1 MSDKGPLSVREQL
14 AGKRLVVLG
23 GTGFLGKVWLSLLF
37 DRFPEIGHI
46 YLVVRP
52 KAGMDSQERFWSEIA
67 TSEVW
72 DPIRERVTGFEA
84 FLKEKITAI
93 PGDVGHDFAGVP
105 PEVRDAIRGTIDAVV
120 NVAGVVDF
128 QPPLDYALKA
138 NAFGMQ
144 NLIALVRDLG
154 EGTKFMHTS
163 TCYVAG
169 DRTGQVDEVHP
180 LEHPFPKCGE
190 LAKEHWDPAREISEC
205 LDMVEHVKH
214 RANDAFRQSDF
225 LDTAKQ
231 NLIDKGE
238 PARGSALQ
246 DELVKVK
253 RSFVENRLRDDGTER
268 AKFWGWH
275 NTYTYTK
282 SIGEQILCN
291 SGLDFTIVRPA
302 VIESAVAYPR
312 IGWCEGI
319 NTSTPLI
326 YLAMQ
331 SPTAFPCRPESVL
344 DVVPVDYVSAGMLL
358 ALAELFDGSNETIYQ
373 LGTSDTSPLKVQRF
387 IELAGLFKR
396 RWYQE
401 TGKGNPLADLI
412 QTRLEPVP
420 TTVDAYYNRG
430 PKRLGE
436 LATSAAG
443 LVGKL
448 GGPFAALTRPASKGL
463 TTVGKQLNIT
473 SRILDQFVPFI
484 ATHNYRFST
493 ANTFAAFARLSLEEQ
508 ALVPWAPQDIDWRW
522 YLVDVHCQG
531 VMDNVAPQIE
541 ARMNKEM
548 KPLRAHDTLVDLLE
562 EVVERHDLA
571 PAMLRAH
578 DEGFARWSYKSLD
591 ELSSAAALRL
601 RDAGVEP
608 GDRVLISGEN
618 HPDWCLSWFGIVKA
632 GATAVPLETG
642 LTELQIK
649 TISAKAEVKAAVLDE
664 VSRAAYAQHLDCT
677 LLDLHELADRGPALD
692 PIVRPKPDD
701 IASILFT
708 SGTTG
713 DPKGVMLSH
722 RNFCELLAS
731 LGRIFP
737 LRQSDRVL
745 SVLPLHHTFEFT
757 CGLMLPLSRGARIVY
772 LDEINGERLTYGL
785 KEGRITGMVG
795 VPALWQLLERRI
807 RGQVEERGELFS
819 SGFDAALW
827 LNRAIGKQTG
837 LDMGRLF
844 FGQVHDRLGGNIRF
858 LISGA
863 AALPKE
869 TQELFQ
875 GLGLHLAE
883 GYGLTEAA
891 PVLTVAQGRP
901 GAKSGHVGKPIP
913 GVKLEVRD
921 PDKDG
926 IGEVY
931 ARGPN
936 VMQGYYGNQAATDE
950 ALTADGWLRT
960 GDLGI
965 IDHAGRLKIMGRAKE
980 VVVTASGENIYL
992 DDVENA
998 LGANHDYIKEYSL
1011 VGIEDP
1017 RGGERLGM
1025 LVVPD
1030 AEENGDLD
1038 RPTLHARARETIDA
1052 AIRRLPPFQKPA
1064 VIALVDADLPRTNT
1078 RKVKR
1083 KEVRAVLEKIAA
1095 ASSKKIKVGGAVAG
1109 PVGRAVSAVAGVDP
1123 SSVTSNTRLAEDL
1136 GFDSLMY
1143 TELASGLASLGAGQP
1158 DPDDLA
1164 ACETVADVI
1173 VLVKAPK
1180 PDVQA
1185 EEDPRDSAV
1194 HIPGV
1199 LAEPLKEGLG
1209 FLQREL
1215 YGTGLHTRV
1224 YGRAHIPQNRQTIV
1238 VSNHCSHLDMG
1249 LVKYALGPY
1258 GHKLVALA
1266 AKDYFFEGNRWVV
1279 AYFEQL
1285 TNLEPIDRKRG
1296 FRASL
1301 QQSIDCVRRGHV
1313 VLIFPEGTRR
1323 PDGSID
1329 EFKPLVG
1336 RLALETNVDI
1346 LPLHLAGTFE
1356 AMPKGAVLPRRR
1368 DVSVRIGPPV
1378 EMRLLKPKLEGLT
1391 PAQQARAVTRAA
1403 QLAVE
1408 SLRDGEILDLERLPL
1423 EELLPDE
1430 VPRKKP
1436 VEVAFESLAA
1446 RFDGGRV
1453 KKPVSWYFTMG
1464 DTRYTV
1470 AVSPESV
1477 AVQPGKP
1484 SGGRA
1489 DCVVKTSEEMLRK
1502 IIQDGY
1508 VPEPPEFFSGV
1519 IKTNDIPMLIEFSRV
1534 FDLSEVNL

>member
-1 MSDKGPLSVREQL
+1 MSSAPASLSVAEQL
-14 AGKRLVVLG
+14 NGKRLVVLG
-23 GTGFLGKVWLSLLF
+23 GTGFLGKVWLSLVL
-37 DRFPEIGHI
+37 DRFPGLGHI

-52 KAGMDSQERFWSEIA
+52 KKGLSSEERFWSEIA

-72 DPIRERVTGFEA
+72 DPIREKVSDWEA
-84 FLKEKITAI
+84 FLKEHITAI
-93 PGDVGHDFAGVP
+93 PGDVGYDFAGVP
-105 PEVRDAIRGTIDAVV
+105 EEVRNEIRGTIDAVV

-144 NLIALVRDLG
+144 NLIQLVEDLG
-154 EGTKFMHTS
+154 KNTKFLHTS

-180 LEHPFPKCGE
+180 LDHPFPKCGE
-190 LAKEHWDPAREISEC
+190 LAIEHWDAEREISEC

-214 RANDAFRQSDF
+214 RSNDAFRQSDF
-225 LDTAKQ
+225 LDTARQ

-238 PARGSALQ
+238 PARGTALQ
-246 DELVKVK
+246 DELGKVK
-253 RSFVENRLRDDGTER
+253 RKFVENRLRDDGTER

-282 SIGEQILCN
+282 SIGEQILCK
-291 SGLDFTIVRPA
+291 SGLDFCIVRPA

-331 SPTAFPCRPESVL
+331 SPTSFPTRRESVL
-344 DVVPVDYVSAGMLL
+344 DVVPVDYVSAGMVL
-358 ALAELFDGSNETIYQ
+358 ALTELFDGTQKTVYQ
-373 LGTSDTSPLKVQRF
+373 LGTSDTAPLEMYRF

-396 RWYQE
+396 RWYQDV
-401 TGKGNPLADLI
+401 GKGNPITDLI
-412 QTRLEPVP
+412 QTRLEPTP

-430 PKRLGE
+430 PRKLGE
-436 LATSAAG
+436 LATSASDM
-443 LVGKL
+443 VRKV
-448 GGPFAALTRPASKGL
+448 GGPLSFLTKPAAKSLKG
-463 TTVGKQLNIT
+463 VGKQLNIS
-473 SRILDQFVPFI
+473 SRILDQFVPFM

-493 ANTFAAFARLSLEEQ
+493 ANTFAAFARLSEEEQ
-508 ALVPWAPQDIDWRW
+508 ALVPWSPQTMDWRD
-522 YLVDVHCQG
+522 YLVNVHCQG
-531 VMDNVAPQIE
+531 IMDNVAPKIE
-541 ARMNKEM
+541 ERMTKVV
-548 KPLRAHDTLVDLLE
+548 KPLRAHDTLLDLLE

-571 PAMLRAH
+571 PALLRAH
-578 DEGFARWSYKSLD
+578 EEGFSRISYRSLD

-601 RDAGVEP
+601 REAGVSA

-618 HPDWCLSWFGIVKA
+618 HPDWAVSWFGVIKA
-632 GATAVPLETG
+632 GGVAVPVETG
-642 LTELQIK
+642 LTADQIK
-649 TISAKAEVKAAVLDE
+649 NIAAKAELGCALLDE
-664 VSRAAYAQHLDCT
+664 VSHAAYAEHLSCRIV
-677 LLDLHELADRGPALD
+677 DLHEVAERGPALD
-692 PIVRPKPDD
+692 PIHRPGMDD

-722 RNFCELLAS
+722 QNFTRLLAS
-731 LGRIFP
+731 LGTIFP
-737 LRQSDRVL
+737 LRDSDRVL

-785 KEGRITGMVG
+785 KEGRVTGMVG

-807 RGQVEERGELFS
+807 RGQVEERGELFTT
-819 SGFDAALW
+819 GFDAALW

-837 LDMGRLF
+837 LDLGRVF
-844 FGQVHDRLGGNIRF
+844 FGQVHERLGGNIRF

-863 AALPKE
+863 AALPKD

-891 PVLTVAQGRP
+891 PVLTVAKGKP

-913 GVKLEVRD
+913 GVKIEIRN

-931 ARGPN
+931 AKGPN
-936 VMQGYYGNQAATDE
+936 VMQGYYGNESATNE
-950 ALTADGWLRT
+950 ALEDGWLRT

-965 IDHAGRLKIMGRAKE
+965 VDHHGRLKIMGRAKE

-998 LGANHDYIKEYSL
+998 LGPNHAYVKEYSL

-1030 AEENGDLD
+1030 AEENEALD
-1038 RPTLHARARETIDA
+1038 RATLHSRAKETIDK
-1052 AIRRLPPFQKPA
+1052 AIKTLPNFQRPA

-1083 KEVRAVLEKIAA
+1083 KEVRVVLEKIAA
-1095 ASSKKIKVGGAVAG
+1095 ASSKKVKRGGAVAG
-1109 PVGRAVSAVAGVDP
+1109 PVAKAIAAVGGISEDKVNA
-1123 SSVTSNTRLAEDL
+1123 NTRITDDL

-1143 TELASGLASLGAGQP
+1143 TELASALASLGAGQP
-1158 DPDDLA
+1158 DADDLA
-1164 ACETVADVI
+1164 ACETVADV
-1173 VLVKAPK
+1173 VKLVKAP
-1180 PDVQA
+1180 PPQVQDV
-1185 EEDPRDSAV
+1185 EDPRDNAV
-1194 HIPGV
+1194 HIPEV
-1199 LAEPLKEGLG
+1199 IAEPMKAGLG

-1215 YGTGLHTRV
+1215 YGTGLSTRV

-1323 PDGSID
+1323 TDGVID

-1336 RLALETNVDI
+1336 RLSLETNVDI
-1346 LPLHLAGTFE
+1346 LPLYLDGTFE

-1378 EMRLLKPKLEGLT
+1378 ELRKLQPLLDDLT
-1391 PAQQARAVTRAA
+1391 PAQRARAVTKAA

-1408 SLRDGEILDLERLPL
+1408 SLRDGEVLDLERVTV
-1423 EELLPDE
+1423 EELLPD

-1436 VEVAFESLAA
+1436 VVEAFESLAP
-1446 RFDGGRV
+1446 RFQADRV
-1453 KKPVSWYFTMG
+1453 KKPMSWYFSLG

-1470 AVSPESV
+1470 EVNPDKADVSE
-1477 AVQPGKP
+1477 GKP
-1484 SGGRA
+1484 VGGKA

-1508 VPEPPEFFSGV
+1508 VPEPPEFFSGA
-1519 IKTNDIPMLIEFSRV
+1519 IKTNDIPMLIEFSKV
-1534 FDLSEVNL
+1534 FDLSEVSL